1 MSKRLAHIRG
11 HRCGEDEHESRG
23 AQQYREHHIRRV
35 GVGAHREKKQRARKQ
50 GAAHAGHD
58 LAIHV
63 LCLGKTVVGKANEA
77 HVEPQAQRAARD
89 FSQMAAQLRRPRR
102 GRLRRRGRARR
113 HTSDHTRLRAA
124 HSKGAR
130 LAHDAKNR
138 QDANERRAHIS
149 IERPKKQLDSS
160 ACPQARAR
168 QAQNRGTARLNGRVG
183 HKPRHQKPE
192 SQTADEAAR
201 HRKHQARRAQL
212 DKGGPHKT
220 AQGTCEIQHVNVKRS
235 SKGGA
240 DATQP
245 ACRSSLARGGIVPR
259 SAIFA
264 GNVCSRTPTDK
275 GNHKGSE
282 RRACKGSKP
291 TRISTRVVQ
300 DGNRQRVDGPG
311 RHAIRKVEPENDER
325 RLQANPKNR
334 ERRQGFDP
342 RPPLRLI
349 FFHHGVSPA
358 DVWARFAPH
367 ISTRG

>member
-11 HRCGEDEHESRG
+11 HRCGEDEHEGRG

-35 GVGAHREKKQRARKQ
+35 GVGAHREKKQRTRKQ
-50 GAAHAGHD
+50 GAAHAGHN

-63 LCLGKTVVGKANEA
+63 LCLGKTIVGKANEA

-113 HTSDHTRLRAA
+113 RTSDHARLRAV
-124 HSKGAR
+124 HSEGAR

-160 ACPQARAR
+160 ACSQTCAC

-192 SQTADEAAR
+192 SQTADEATH
-201 HRKHQARRAQL
+201 HREHQARRTQL
-212 DKGGPHKT
+212 DKGWPHKT
-220 AQGTCEIQHVNVKRS
+220 AQGTCEIQHVSVKRS
-235 SKGGA
+235 AKGGA

-245 ACRSSLARGGIVPR
+245 ACRSSLARGGITPR
-259 SAIFA
+259 SATFA

-275 GNHKGSE
+275 GNHKGGE
-282 RRACKGSKP
+282 RRARKGSKP
-291 TRISTRVVQ
+291 TRIPTRVVQ

-311 RHAIRKVEPENDER
+311 RHAIRKVKPENDER
-325 RLQANPKNR
+325 RLQADPKNR

-342 RPPLRLI
+342 RPPLCLI
-349 FFHHGVSPA
+349 FFRHGVSPV